1 MRFQGSIDAGAG
13 VKEKEEF
20 CFAEKVCVEYGVMRI
35 RIIV

>member
-13 VKEKEEF
+13 VKVEEEF
-20 CFAEKVCVEYGVMRI
+20 CFAEKVCVEYEVMRT